1 MKVKCSY
8 DKMVKVE
15 SLKVHPRNP
24 NTHSPKQ
31 INLLAKIIDH
41 HGFRN
46 SIIVSNRS
54 GFIVSGH
61 GRLEASNM
69 LGLKEVPVDF
79 QDFDNVKDELAY
91 LVADNRIAEL
101 AEIDKSELA
110 DIIGDIDSGDYDL
123 ELTGFEL
130 ETVEE
135 LMTACPPPELD
146 DETESK
152 TKHCPNCGE
161 TI

>member
-1 MKVKCSY
+1 MKVKCSH
-8 DKMVKVE
+8 DEVVSVE

-24 NTHSPKQ
+24 NTHSPNQ
-31 INLLAKIIDH
+31 IRLLAKIIKH
-41 HGFRN
+41 QGFRN

-61 GRLEASNM
+61 GRLEASKM

-79 QDFDNVKDELAY
+79 QDFDNVKDELSY

-101 AEIDKSELA
+101 AEIDRSELA
-110 DIIGDIDSGDYDL
+110 DIMGDIDSGDFDL
-123 ELTGFEL
+123 ELTGFEI

-135 LMTACPPPELD
+135 LMTACPPPELED
-146 DETESK
+146 KAESK
-152 TKHCPNCGE
+152 TKHCANCGE
-161 TI
+161 PI